1 MWPDKNGKN
10 MDRQK
15 LLREEGTKY
24 YWFPYV
30 LYVYIEN
37 NTLFSVDESKIWNSI
52 LIIRTLQSIEFL
64 HAIFLVSFC
73 RRRIIEFDFY
83 PTKFNSESLFP
94 LTLVMENLINYANF
108 SDTQLEDNLMQ

>member
-1 MWPDKNGKN
+1 

-15 LLREEGTKY
+15 ILREDGTKY
-24 YWFPYV
+24 YWFPYF

-37 NTLFSVDESKIWNSI
+37 NTFVPVDESKIWNSI
-52 LIIRTLQSIEFL
+52 LIIRTLQSIEIL